1 MPETTST
8 ARAGASIHRQP
19 IVHPDRSVFA
29 YAVRGRV
36 LGPDGVPLPEAS
48 AEHLVDAA
56 YSLIDPDLVAGTR
69 PLVVRATRRLLAD
82 PTPFLGAPHGLTLE
96 LPPTLVAEADVRAR
110 LGALAEAD
118 VRVALADY
126 TASPEQDALLPHVQL
141 VKVDAAADPAVLADL
156 VARAVQSGTVVIAER
171 ATTRERVQVALDVG
185 AELLQGPLVLNNGP
199 TAADRAWGVS
209 EIQCLELLRLLS
221 EDAVDQREVIRV
233 VQTDPVLTV
242 RVLHLVNSSAMG
254 VRNKVDSVR
263 QAVVLLGPRHLGA
276 LATASLVGATPASM
290 EALWYLLTR
299 ASACGGLAGDD
310 VGYTV
315 GLLSAVSSYLRVPAA
330 NVVADTGVSSDVA
343 DALLH
348 RTGRYGPVL
357 AAVLAHEANDADGVR
372 ATGLDEYEVAHA
384 YLDAVPRALALASN
398 LAAAA

>member
-36 LGPDGVPLPEAS
+36 LGTDGVPVPEGS

-56 YSLIDPDLVAGTR
+56 YSFIDPELVAGQR
-69 PLVVRATRRLLAD
+69 PLVVRATHRLLAD
-82 PTPFLGAPHGLTLE
+82 PTPFLDAPHGLALE
-96 LPPTLVAEADVRAR
+96 LTP
-110 LGALAEAD
+110 ALASLPSLHAHLEALAARD

-126 TASPEQDALLPHVQL
+126 TGTAEQDALLPHVQL
-141 VKVDAAADPAVLADL
+141 VKVDAAAEPVLLGDL

-171 ATTRERVQVALDVG
+171 ATTRERVQAALDAG
-185 AELLQGPLVLNNGP
+185 AELLQGPLVLGSGP
-199 TAADRAWGVS
+199 TTTDRAWGVS
-209 EIQCLELLRLLS
+209 EVQCLELLRLLS
-221 EDAVDQREVIRV
+221 EDVVDQREVIRV
-233 VQTDPVLTV
+233 VSTDPVLTV

-299 ASACGGLAGDD
+299 ASACAGLAGDD

-330 NVVADTGVSSDVA
+330 SVVTDTGVSSDVA

-357 AAVLAHEANDADGVR
+357 AAVLAHESSDADGVR
-372 ATGLDEYEVAHA
+372 ASGLDEYEVAHA